1 MNCCRDAIII
11 AVLKLSRLPSTVL
24 PTHLSATLRRK
35 PVCGRVALRK
45 MPSRP
50 TTHPPRI
57 QHRDDGSGVR
67 QGATTVS
74 LGEVDRN
81 WDSRW
86 GHFMFAERGQVLNE
100 EFWANQCQNVAVCVQ
115 CTNRETFFRY
125 PRSAAISQ
133 KVRVDPRDEAG
144 RQAQLDQ
151 AMGPIL
157 RALEGG
163 KDVLFHC
170 NQSFHRA
177 PVIGAAVC
185 ARMTEVSATAHM
197 MKSKVGL
204 RCF

>member
-1 MNCCRDAIII
+1 
-11 AVLKLSRLPSTVL
+11 
-24 PTHLSATLRRK
+24 
-35 PVCGRVALRK
+35 
-45 MPSRP
+45 MPPRA
-50 TTHPPRI
+50 TTHPPRSH
-57 QHRDDGSGVR
+57 HRHGTSPPR
-67 QGATTVS
+67 QRATKLS
-74 LGEVDRN
+74 LSEVDRN

-125 PRSAAISQ
+125 PISAAISQ

-185 ARMTEVSATAHM
+185 ARTTDVSATAHM
-197 MKSKVGL
+197 MK
-204 RCF
+204 